1 MEDKMA
7 TAKEVLI
14 RLEGHEKECV
24 VRYANIERQLDDGSA
39 KFKKAEL
46 MLWSMYPL
54 ILGSAFFE
62 KLFQ

>member
-1 MEDKMA
+1 MT
-7 TAKEVLI
+7 TAKEVLV
-14 RLEGHEKECV
+14 RLEGHEKSCDI
-24 VRYANIERQLDDGSA
+24 RYANIEKQLDDGSS
-39 KFKKAEL
+39 KFRKLEK